1 MALINVNPTR
11 MELQRL
17 KKRLKLSERGH
28 KLLKD
33 KRDELMRQMLSII
46 DEVKELRI
54 KIETDFQSILKSFII
69 AKTEADPFGTE
80 ISLAIP
86 SKKIQVSINKKNLM
100 SVIVPVYEKEVEGE
114 IIPYGFLNS
123 TGEMDMALIKFDK
136 FIESL
141 LNLAEK
147 EKTVHLLADE
157 IEETRRRVNALEY
170 KLIPNL
176 TDTIRYITMKLA
188 ENERSNITRLM
199 KVKDIVRSH

>member
-1 MALINVNPTR
+1 MALLNVNPTR
-11 MELQRL
+11 MELLRL

-54 KIETDFQSILKSFII
+54 KIETDFQSILKSFVI

-80 ISLAIP
+80 TSLAIP
-86 SKKIQVSINKKNLM
+86 SKKIQVSISRKNLM

-141 LNLAEK
+141 LSLAEK